1 MKVLLTIRIKRRK
14 SVQII
19 FKKTKNRGKKLVNGT
34 ENESPGIKSREDLR
48 GNEIG

>member
-19 FKKTKNRGKKLVNGT
+19 LKKTKNRVNGT
-34 ENESPGIKSREDLR
+34 ENEFQDIKSREDLR

>member
-14 SVQII
+14 SVWII
-19 FKKTKNRGKKLVNGT
+19 FKKTKNRVNGT
-34 ENESPGIKSREDLR
+34 ENEFQDIKSREDLR

>member
-19 FKKTKNRGKKLVNGT
+19 LKKTKNRVNGK
-34 ENESPGIKSREDLR
+34 ENEFQDIKSREDLR